1 MKIYLASS
9 WRNKDQP
16 DMVKFLRELGYS
28 VYDFKK
34 DGTSFHW
41 SDIDIH
47 WKSWR
52 PVQYREALQHSL
64 AKKGYASDIGGL
76 KWCDVCV
83 LLQPA
88 GKSASFEMGW
98 AMGASK
104 PGIMH
109 VPGPMDPELM
119 FREAT
124 ITTTLV
130 ELKEAL
136 EQAKRGLLR

>member
-34 DGTSFHW
+34 DGTNFHW
-41 SDIDIH
+41 SDIDLH

-52 PVQYREALQHSL
+52 PVQYRDALLHSL
-64 AKKGYASDIGGL
+64 AKKGFAEDMAAL

-98 AMGASK
+98 AMGAGK
-104 PGIMH
+104 PCIMH
-109 VPGPMDPELM
+109 VPVPIDPELM
-119 FREAT
+119 FKDAVF
-124 ITTTLV
+124 TTTLV

-136 EQAKRGLLR
+136 VQAKQNLLQ